1 MSSLDKPEPVKLSL
15 ELASTPSFLLIKML
29 KFELELSSSL
39 SEKIRIVDRAG
50 TDNLSSFGPEA
61 DLLQA

>member
-1 MSSLDKPEPVKLSL
+1 MPSLDKPEPVKLSL

-39 SEKIRIVDRAG
+39 SEKIKNVDRAG
-50 TDNLSSFGPEA
+50 TDKLSSFGPEA